1 MDSFERKKGIWW
13 LPEDPEN
20 TYYGALSFDPING
33 GRLEAMKLSNRN
45 GLFNEL
51 FFGQKSGEEID
62 IIHGNVHGSP
72 VTLRICYVI
81 NLKYM
86 HSGFSEAQILVN
98 YIYIGH
104 HFDKVEDIVFENLSL
119 SYTHLDEWT
128 DRVYFSEVN
137 PPENRLHTTSYIPFD
152 PIKIRLDKCDIE
164 FWGSYY
170 SKRSKTEVSLKN
182 TDSITITLKEKN
194 HFDDYLKFID
204 FHLPNFLTLA
214 TGHANYPFNIRG
226 IISDGRPSCIYYL
239 IPGYED
245 KPRLNSY
252 MMLFTFKDVEAHLE
266 TCLSNWISKS
276 EELWPVYDEYFKH
289 YYSRYID
296 PKSQFLS
303 YTRAL
308 EAYHRNICDGFYLN
322 AEAYK
327 PIKEKLVKTIGD
339 LNIKES
345 HKDRLKGMVE
355 YGHEFSLRKRIKT
368 LCDDT
373 LSDYKEIIEELLG
386 KSNDFAGKVSETRND
401 LTHNPKDRPK
411 NAILNNEELYKYIRR
426 MQMLLRLC
434 FLVEMELP
442 PDKIKQLIKRQ

>member
-33 GRLEAMKLSNRN
+33 GLLEAMKLSNRN
-45 GLFNEL
+45 GLF
-51 FFGQKSGEEID
+51 FGRKPREKID
-62 IIHGNVHGSP
+62 IIHGSVHGSL
-72 VTLRICYVI
+72 VTLRSCYVI
-81 NLKYM
+81 NLK
-86 HSGFSEAQILVN
+86 HDIRSGFSEAQILVN
-98 YIYIGH
+98 YIYMGH
-104 HFDKVEDIVFENLSL
+104 HFDKVEDIVFEKLSL
-119 SYTHLDEWT
+119 SYTHLDEWIN
-128 DRVYFSEVN
+128 RGYFSEVN
-137 PPENRLHTTSYIPFD
+137 SLENSLHID
-152 PIKIRLDKCDIE
+152 PIKIQVDKCDIE
-164 FWGSYY
+164 FWVSRH
-170 SKRSKTEVSLKN
+170 SKKSRTEIS
-182 TDSITITLKEKN
+182 ITLKEKN

-214 TGHANYPFNIRG
+214 TERANHPFNIRG
-226 IISDGRPSCIYYL
+226 IISDRRSSRIYYP
-239 IPGYED
+239 ISGYED

-276 EELWPVYDEYFKH
+276 EELWPAYDEYFKH
-289 YYSRYID
+289 YYYSRYID

-308 EAYHRNICDGFYLN
+308 EAYYRKMYGGCYLN
-322 AEAYK
+322 DEEYK
-327 PIKEKLVKTIGD
+327 PIKEKLVETIGN
-339 LNIKES
+339 LQIEKP

-355 YGHEFSLRKRIKT
+355 FGHEFSLRKRIKT

-386 KSNDFAGKVSETRND
+386 KSNDFANKVSETRDN
-401 LTHNPKDRPK
+401 LTHNPKKRPE
-411 NAILNNEELYKYIRR
+411 NVIPDEELFEYTWRI
-426 MQMLLRLC
+426 QMLLRLC
-434 FLVEMELP
+434 FLVQMKLP